1 MRYGWLIGLLGLLT
15 ISSLFIGVSTIQV
28 IDLLQFKGQSTQLFL
43 ATRLPRTVC
52 LILAGATSS
61 ICGLIMQHLT
71 QNKFVSPTTAGTM
84 DSARLGI
91 LVVML
96 FLPNAPLL
104 LRSFTAFLFAFHPSP
119 DRKPPEDYRFGEI
132 QKLCKHKCVSY
143 KYMQRA
149 TAAKA

>member
-96 FLPNAPLL
+96 F
-104 LRSFTAFLFAFHPSP
+104 FTKCTVAFTFI
-119 DRKPPEDYRFGEI
+119 YRFFVCFWWDTFISFFGTNVTSKESTDVTI
-132 QKLCKHKCVSY
+132 DRCHV
-143 KYMQRA
+143 R
-149 TAAKA
+149 

>member
-96 FLPNAPLL
+96 FYQMHRCFYVHLPLFCLL
-104 LRSFTAFLFAFHPSP
+104 LVGHFYFFFGTNVTSKESTDVTI
-119 DRKPPEDYRFGEI
+119 DRCHVR
-132 QKLCKHKCVSY
+132 
-143 KYMQRA
+143 
-149 TAAKA
+149 